1 MGFLSF
7 VLPPAIGA
15 AGVVKLITSQGSQ
28 AESLKVGISVLAVV
42 SAGSYFIC
50 RKYAS
55 SQHSATADDNPE
67 KKAATTDDGA
77 ATATKRTDLESI
89 RAEQRS
95 IQTQIQ
101 CAVVFSASFL
111 ATALSG
117 TSLPAS
123 LAPSSPSPGHRLLV
137 SAQSLALAG
146 LVLPAAIV
154 NVGLRRYPDP
164 ARSAAVTDGAAA
176 DGAMW
181 IPLSFLQNSLEQ
193 LLLHVLASLGTK
205 YSQLSESHISKTV
218 IYSYNFGLYHF
229 EACN

>member
-55 SQHSATADDNPE
+55 SQHAPTADDHPE
-67 KKAATTDDGA
+67 KKASTTDDGA
-77 ATATKRTDLESI
+77 ATKRTDLESI

-176 DGAMW
+176 DSAMR

-205 YSQLSESHISKTV
+205 YNQLSK
-218 IYSYNFGLYHF
+218 L
-229 EACN
+229 